1 MNVLFMLR
9 ALPLIMSLVEIFQLV
24 FNRTL
29 FTLANLNIF
38 SVCLIMYE
46 YTTSRI
52 NIVTIQPSEADV
64 QIGINRKD
72 GVCRLYVSS
81 YLSA

>member
-1 MNVLFMLR
+1 
-9 ALPLIMSLVEIFQLV
+9 
-24 FNRTL
+24 
-29 FTLANLNIF
+29 
-38 SVCLIMYE
+38 MYE